1 MKMRIVASSLVMVS
15 LLAFTG
21 VAEAARQQPI
31 MEFENQTWVRADG
44 KTLPMEQVK
53 TAVLMGIQDKGWSIE
68 EWTDGVVTA
77 KILVRGKHTVVISI
91 TYYTNHFSLYY
102 KDSDKMMYKEKE
114 DGTKVIHKNYNRWAE
129 QLVNAI
135 RNRLITFELE

>member
-1 MKMRIVASSLVMVS
+1 MKMRIVASSLIMFS
-15 LLAFTG
+15 LFVFTG
-21 VAEAARQQPI
+21 VAEAARQKPI

-53 TAVLMGIQDKGWSIE
+53 TAMLMGIQDKGWNIE
-68 EWTDGVVTA
+68 EWTDGSVTA
-77 KILVRGKHTVVISI
+77 KIVVRGKHTVIVSI
-91 TYYTNHFSLYY
+91 TYSTDQFNLYY
-102 KDSDKMMYKEKE
+102 KDSDNMLYKEKE

-129 QLVNAI
+129 QLVSAI